1 MYDEKPLRDLSVA
14 IKMGPFGSSIKKD
27 RFVSEGVPVINGRH
41 LHGIRLA
48 DGQGYEYISEEHADE
63 LRNANARSGDV
74 VVTHRGTLG
83 QASLI
88 PQGARYERYV
98 ISQSQLLVRSN
109 TSLLDPQ
116 FLAYFLKSPTG
127 QLRILD
133 FATQTGVPALAQP
146 SRSIA
151 KVLIPVPPLPEQQ
164 AIAEVLGA
172 LDDKIAANTALATTV
187 DRYLETLL
195 DEMASGADVAT
206 LGSIADVNRRS
217 VKPVTD
223 GNLRYVDIASV
234 AVGAFEYPDV
244 SAWSD
249 APGRARRGLSA
260 GDTMWST
267 VRPNRRSHALNLEDD
282 ALLVAST
289 GLAVLSP
296 REVGFAY
303 LYEAS
308 RRPEF
313 TAYLANVAEGSAYPA
328 VRADRFLEAPVPDL
342 PADQIHMFEA
352 QAAPLRKLVAS
363 QARESRTLAA
373 TRDALLPQLMSGKL
387 RVRDAEALI
396 VQAGV

>member
-187 DRYLETLL
+187 VLPRD
-195 DEMASGADVAT
+195 
-206 LGSIADVNRRS
+206 
-217 VKPVTD
+217 
-223 GNLRYVDIASV
+223 
-234 AVGAFEYPDV
+234 
-244 SAWSD
+244 SA
-249 APGRARRGLSA
+249 R
-260 GDTMWST
+260 
-267 VRPNRRSHALNLEDD
+267 
-282 ALLVAST
+282 
-289 GLAVLSP
+289 
-296 REVGFAY
+296 
-303 LYEAS
+303 
-308 RRPEF
+308 
-313 TAYLANVAEGSAYPA
+313 
-328 VRADRFLEAPVPDL
+328 
-342 PADQIHMFEA
+342 
-352 QAAPLRKLVAS
+352 
-363 QARESRTLAA
+363 
-373 TRDALLPQLMSGKL
+373 
-387 RVRDAEALI
+387 
-396 VQAGV
+396 